1 MFLTDGRVCGV
12 RADLGSLW
20 YLSVAA
26 VRKLIYSVLFP
37 NNNKLVAAYAIRY
50 TIETLPVS

>member
-26 VRKLIYSVLFP
+26 MRKLIYSLTIVKP
-37 NNNKLVAAYAIRY
+37 VAVYVYAIRY
-50 TIETLPVS
+50 TVETLPVS